1 MFKALLLEKDDAGFR
16 AGLATL
22 DEARLPEG
30 DVLVQPE
37 YSTINFKD
45 GLAPVSYTHLVG
57 CCWSHNHFT
66 RRVSCP
72 RSRLIIAATAAGG

>member
-30 DVLVQPE
+30 DVLVQPT
-37 YSTINFKD
+37 YS
-45 GLAPVSYTHLVG
+45 
-57 CCWSHNHFT
+57 
-66 RRVSCP
+66 
-72 RSRLIIAATAAGG
+72 RSISRTVWR